1 MTYMKTRTLRL
12 TMLAFSLAGAMSA
25 SAALTVAF
33 NNVSP
38 EQVVNLQVAGDFTYG
53 PGGVYAGINNL
64 TVDGVATSGFCIDV
78 SRESGT
84 YSDYSYAALGNAPL
98 APAGPMSSTSV
109 INIEKLWA
117 AYFTEAAANSDGTG
131 LEAAAL
137 QVAIWEQ
144 VALGNGGYTVTV
156 SGNAPVTTLAK
167 TMTDSLGN
175 LTAQADLQ
183 ALVSPSG
190 QNYVVPVPEPTTMI
204 AGAGALG
211 LALLGMGR
219 SRCPRVVR
227 IG

>member
-1 MTYMKTRTLRL
+1 
-12 TMLAFSLAGAMSA
+12 MLAFSLAGAMSA

-33 NNVSP
+33 NGVSP
-38 EQVVNLQVAGDFTYG
+38 GQTVNLQVSGISVPWGTGSIGAN
-53 PGGVYAGINNL
+53 AGIYNL
-64 TVDGVATSGFCIDV
+64 TVDGVPTAGFCIDV
-78 SRESGT
+78 SRYSGT
-84 YSDYSYAALGNAPL
+84 YSDYSYAALASAPNP
-98 APAGPMSSTSV
+98 PAGFMNAIAAS
-109 INIEKLWA
+109 NIEKLWA
-117 AYFTEAAANSDGTG
+117 AYYGAAVADSSGVD
-131 LEAAAL
+131 AAAL

-144 VALGNGGYTVTV
+144 VALGAPNGGYTVIV
-156 SGNAPVTTLAK
+156 SGNDQVTSLANI
-167 TMTDSLGN
+167 MTGNLGN

>member
-25 SAALTVAF
+25 SAALSVAF

-38 EQVVNLQVAGDFTYG
+38 EQVVNLQVSSPIAYSGD
-53 PGGVYAGINNL
+53 VYAGIYNL
-64 TVDGVATSGFCIDV
+64 TVDGVATAGFCIDV
-78 SRESGT
+78 QRHSITS
-84 YSDYSYAALGNAPL
+84 SDYSYATLASAPNPSSGPMYGNA
-98 APAGPMSSTSV
+98 AV
-109 INIEKLWA
+109 NIEKLWA
-117 AYFTEAAANSDGTG
+117 AYYGAAAADSSGVQ
-131 LEAAAL
+131 AAAL

-144 VALGNGGYTVTV
+144 VALGNGGYTVIV
-156 SGNAPVTTLAK
+156 SGNDQVTSLANI
-167 TMTDSLGN
+167 MTGNLGN
-175 LTAQADLQ
+175 LIAQADLR

-219 SRCPRVVR
+219 GRRARVVR